1 MTTKGPV
8 NLLLTYLAKH
18 ILELDM
24 FVMGG
29 LYTVVGIRR
38 LCRGRTI
45 RSIIRSTPR
54 HAGTAATMNPVLS
67 EKRDG
72 SSRRALTVS

>member
-24 FVMGG
+24 FLVGG
-29 LYTVVGIRR
+29 QFTVVGIRR

-45 RSIIRSTPR
+45 RSIFFSTPR
-54 HAGTAATMNPVLS
+54 HAGTAAQMNPVHS
-67 EKRDG
+67 GKR
-72 SSRRALTVS
+72 